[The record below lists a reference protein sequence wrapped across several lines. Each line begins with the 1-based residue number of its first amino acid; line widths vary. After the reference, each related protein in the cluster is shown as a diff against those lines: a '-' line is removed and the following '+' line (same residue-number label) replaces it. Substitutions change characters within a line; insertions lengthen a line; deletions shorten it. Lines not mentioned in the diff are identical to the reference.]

1 MALAQVFFCDLCEI
15 FKNSFFTEHLWAT
28 ASVVLRQNICEL
40 PSSQASTPKRL
51 VEYLED
57 DCTQNLAYFQK
68 YFMKEMEEIK
78 PSTKLTKRKF

>member
-1 MALAQVFFCDLCEI
+1 MALAQVFFCELCEI

-28 ASVVLRQNICEL
+28 ASVVLRENICEL
-40 PSSQASTPKRL
+40 PFSQASTPKRL